1 MVSQTR
7 TAKRTPAARHFGG
20 GIHRSH
26 GSKGP
31 KPKGKSKHLILKWVL
46 GIIGALLALGIG
58 AFAYLYATTEIPQPE
73 SIAVAENTTVYYADG
88 TTPIGT
94 FSEQNREIIDC
105 SVLPDYVG
113 QAVVASEDRSFYT
126 NRGIDLVGIARAFW
140 NNLTT
145 GSRQGGSTIT
155 QQYAERYYLGET
167 TSYLGKAREA
177 ILALKIAQAQDKD
190 QVLCNYMN
198 TIYLGRGTY
207 GIQAAAKAY
216 FGKEAKDLTVAEA
229 AMLAGIIPSPSSW
242 DPAVDP
248 EQAQARFTR
257 VLRIMQEDGYITA
270 QEQQE
275 AQFPQT
281 IEYTQQ
287 NSYQGANGYLLQMVR
302 DELTG
307 DGTFSAE
314 QLDTGGYAIVT
325 TIDKSK
331 QDLMYSV
338 VSPAQNGMQGVIPDG
353 MEFGGISVNAKDGSI
368 ISVYAGEDYLT
379 KQLNQATQ
387 SVYEIG
393 STMKPM
399 ALLGAI
405 QEGVNLDTVFN
416 GNSPR
421 KFDGIADPVG
431 NFGNMSYGNVNLY
444 TATAQS
450 LNTVYMD
457 VQAKLGTQRIAEIA
471 KEAGAESDALDGT
484 NPFTVLG
491 NNALTTKDVAR
502 MYATIANQGNRPN
515 IHIVSSVK
523 NTDGEDIYKAPTET
537 TQVFDANDT
546 ALVTKAMTGTVQ
558 NGTATEALAVG
569 HNLAMKTG
577 TANDSY
583 AASAVGF
590 TPSVVSVFAMW
601 YPDANGN
608 PQEVPAFGGWS
619 GGSDYPVHLF
629 TQYMTQALAG
639 TDNET
644 FPNAVDHGKV
654 GGSDG
659 SWGLGSQTLQQMQ
672 EAQRKAEE
680 EAQRKAEEEAQR
692 QAEEEAR
699 RQQELQQQQEQQQQ
713 EQQGQNPET
722 PSDGSGSTDESDG
735 SEGEENGTKQ
745 RFQTAIAGAP
755 GCRHVPYQR

>member
-307 DGTFSAE
+307 SGTFSAE

-368 ISVYAGEDYLT
+368 ISVYAGEDYLS

-523 NTDGEDIYKAPTET
+523 NTDGEDIYKAPTDT

-672 EAQRKAEE
+672 EAQKKAEE
-680 EAQRKAEEEAQR
+680 EAQRQAEEEAQR

-699 RQQELQQQQEQQQQ
+699 RQQEQAEQERL
-713 EQQGQNPET
+713 EYCQNNPNDV
-722 PSDGSGSTDESDG
+722 SCGGSGNNGDEDGTGTGESDG
-735 SEGEENGTKQ
+735 DQPGGGTGGNTGGDKGANGASE
-745 RFQTAIAGAP
+745 
-755 GCRHVPYQR
+755 

>member
-672 EAQRKAEE
+672 EAQK
-680 EAQRKAEEEAQR
+680 KAEEEAQR
-692 QAEEEAR
+692 QAEEEAQRKAEEEAR
-699 RQQELQQQQEQQQQ
+699 RQQEQAEQERL
-713 EQQGQNPET
+713 EYCQNNPNDV
-722 PSDGSGSTDESDG
+722 SCGGSGNTGGAGTGTGTGESDG
-735 SEGEENGTKQ
+735 DQSGGDTGDSDGATEESE
-745 RFQTAIAGAP
+745 
-755 GCRHVPYQR
+755 

>member
-523 NTDGEDIYKAPTET
+523 NTDGEDIYKAPTDT

-672 EAQRKAEE
+672 EAQRKAQE
-680 EAQRKAEEEAQR
+680 EAQRQAEEEAQR

-735 SEGEENGTKQ
+735 SEGEENGTNNDSRQ
-745 RFQTAIAGAP
+745 P
-755 GCRHVPYQR
+755 

>member
-353 MEFGGISVNAKDGSI
+353 MEFGAISVNAKDGSI

-421 KFDGIADPVG
+421 KFDGITDPVG

-523 NTDGEDIYKAPTET
+523 NTDGEDIYKAPTDT

-659 SWGLGSQTLQQMQ
+659 SWGLGSRTLQQMQ
-672 EAQRKAEE
+672 EAQKKAEE
-680 EAQRKAEEEAQR
+680 EAQRQAEEEAQR

-735 SEGEENGTKQ
+735 SEGEENGTNNDSRQ
-745 RFQTAIAGAP
+745 P
-755 GCRHVPYQR
+755 

>member
-680 EAQRKAEEEAQR
+680 EAQRQAEEEAQR

-699 RQQELQQQQEQQQQ
+699 RQQEQAEQERL
-713 EQQGQNPET
+713 EYCQNNPNDV
-722 PSDGSGSTDESDG
+722 SCGGSGNTGGDGTGTGESDG
-735 SEGEENGTKQ
+735 DQSGGDTGDSDGATEESE
-745 RFQTAIAGAP
+745 
-755 GCRHVPYQR
+755 

>member
-302 DELTG
+302 DELTNG
-307 DGTFSAE
+307 GTFSAE

-353 MEFGGISVNAKDGSI
+353 MEFGAISVNAKDGSI

-421 KFDGIADPVG
+421 TFDGIADPVG

-457 VQAKLGTQRIAEIA
+457 VQAKLGTKRIAEIA

-523 NTDGEDIYKAPTET
+523 NTDGEDIYKAPTDT

-680 EAQRKAEEEAQR
+680 EAQRQAEEEAQR

-699 RQQELQQQQEQQQQ
+699 RQQEQAEQERL
-713 EQQGQNPET
+713 EYCQNNPNDV
-722 PSDGSGSTDESDG
+722 SCGGSGSTSGNEGAGEESGDG
-735 SEGEENGTKQ
+735 SEVEGGETDDDSEQ
-745 RFQTAIAGAP
+745 S
-755 GCRHVPYQR
+755 

>member
-471 KEAGAESDALDGT
+471 KEAGAESDSLDGT

-523 NTDGEDIYKAPTET
+523 NTDGEDIYKAPTDT

-629 TQYMTQALAG
+629 TQYMTQALAA

-672 EAQRKAEE
+672 EAQRKAQE
-680 EAQRKAEEEAQR
+680 EAQRQAEEEAQR

-699 RQQELQQQQEQQQQ
+699 RQQEQAEQERL
-713 EQQGQNPET
+713 EYCQNNPNDV
-722 PSDGSGSTDESDG
+722 SCGGSGNTGGDGTGTGTGESDG
-735 SEGEENGTKQ
+735 DQSGGDTGDSDGATEESE
-745 RFQTAIAGAP
+745 
-755 GCRHVPYQR
+755 

>member
-198 TIYLGRGTY
+198 TIYLGRGTTY

-287 NSYQGANGYLLQMVR
+287 NSYQGANGFLLQMVR

-307 DGTFSAE
+307 SGTFSAE

-353 MEFGGISVNAKDGSI
+353 MEFGAISVNAKDGSI
-368 ISVYAGEDYLT
+368 ISVYAGEDYLS

-672 EAQRKAEE
+672 EAQK
-680 EAQRKAEEEAQR
+680 KAEEEAQR
-692 QAEEEAR
+692 QAEEEAQRKAEEEAR
-699 RQQELQQQQEQQQQ
+699 RQQEQAEQERL
-713 EQQGQNPET
+713 EYCQNNPNDV
-722 PSDGSGSTDESDG
+722 SCGGSGNNGDEDGTGTGESDG
-735 SEGEENGTKQ
+735 DQPGGGTGGNTGGDEGANGASE
-745 RFQTAIAGAP
+745 
-755 GCRHVPYQR
+755 

>member
-325 TIDKSK
+325 TIDKPK

-672 EAQRKAEE
+672 EAQKKAEE
-680 EAQRKAEEEAQR
+680 EAQRQAEEEAQR

-699 RQQELQQQQEQQQQ
+699 RQQEQAEQERL
-713 EQQGQNPET
+713 EYCQNNPNDV
-722 PSDGSGSTDESDG
+722 SCGGSGNNGDEDGTGTGESDG
-735 SEGEENGTKQ
+735 DQPGGGTGGNTGGDEGANGASE
-745 RFQTAIAGAP
+745 
-755 GCRHVPYQR
+755 

>member
-46 GIIGALLALGIG
+46 GITGALLALGIG

-307 DGTFSAE
+307 SGTFSAE

-353 MEFGGISVNAKDGSI
+353 MEFGGISVNAKNGSI

-421 KFDGIADPVG
+421 KFDGITDPVG

-457 VQAKLGTQRIAEIA
+457 VQAKLGTQRIVEIA

-523 NTDGEDIYKAPTET
+523 NTDGEDIYKAPTDT
-537 TQVFDANDT
+537 TQVFNANDT

-680 EAQRKAEEEAQR
+680 EAQRQAEEEAQR

-735 SEGEENGTKQ
+735 SEGEENGTNNDSRQ
-745 RFQTAIAGAP
+745 P
-755 GCRHVPYQR
+755 

>member
-242 DPAVDP
+242 DPAVNP

-523 NTDGEDIYKAPTET
+523 NTDGEDIYKAPTDT

-680 EAQRKAEEEAQR
+680 EAQRQAEEEAQR

-699 RQQELQQQQEQQQQ
+699 RQQEQAEQERL
-713 EQQGQNPET
+713 EYCQNNPNDV
-722 PSDGSGSTDESDG
+722 SCGGSGNTNDNEGAGEESGDG
-735 SEGEENGTKQ
+735 SEVEDGETDDDSEQ
-745 RFQTAIAGAP
+745 S
-755 GCRHVPYQR
+755 

>member
-46 GIIGALLALGIG
+46 GITGALLALGIG

-421 KFDGIADPVG
+421 KFDGITDPVG

-523 NTDGEDIYKAPTET
+523 NTDGEDIYKAPTDT

-672 EAQRKAEE
+672 EAQKKAEEEAQRQAEE

-692 QAEEEAR
+692 Q
-699 RQQELQQQQEQQQQ
+699 QEQAEQ
-713 EQQGQNPET
+713 ERLEYCQNNPNDVSCGGSGNTGGDGTGTGTGEPDGDQSGGDT
-722 PSDGSGSTDESDG
+722 GDSDGATEES
-735 SEGEENGTKQ
+735 E
-745 RFQTAIAGAP
+745 
-755 GCRHVPYQR
+755 

>member
-659 SWGLGSQTLQQMQ
+659 SWGLGSRTLQQMQ
-672 EAQRKAEE
+672 EAQKKAEEEAQRQAEE

-692 QAEEEAR
+692 Q
-699 RQQELQQQQEQQQQ
+699 QEQAEQ
-713 EQQGQNPET
+713 ERLEYCQNNPNDV
-722 PSDGSGSTDESDG
+722 SCGGSGNTGDEDGTGTGESDG
-735 SEGEENGTKQ
+735 DQPGGGTGGNTGGDKGANGASE
-745 RFQTAIAGAP
+745 
-755 GCRHVPYQR
+755 

>member
-307 DGTFSAE
+307 SGTFSAE

-353 MEFGGISVNAKDGSI
+353 MEFGAISVNAKDGSI

-659 SWGLGSQTLQQMQ
+659 SWGLGSRTLQQMQ

-680 EAQRKAEEEAQR
+680 EAQRQAEEEAQR

-699 RQQELQQQQEQQQQ
+699 RQQEQAEQERL
-713 EQQGQNPET
+713 EYCQNNPNDVSCGGSGNTSDNEGAGEESGDGSEVESGET
-722 PSDGSGSTDESDG
+722 DDGSG
-735 SEGEENGTKQ
+735 Q
-745 RFQTAIAGAP
+745 PQ
-755 GCRHVPYQR
+755 